1 VDRIFLTNLV
11 HEIAP
16 ALRGCRVRAASTD
29 ASGRVLFL
37 SLSSPLARELVFH
50 VGPALPG
57 LFLGEGGAEDSSSP
71 RSRKLT
77 KLLAPSATTSF
88 EMSTIDRVVT
98 LTLEKTRLSGKKKTF
113 LLIFEIVANRGSV
126 YIVDEQSVIVVEC
139 LPVKGS
145 RLSIG
150 ERFEALVPPPHAS
163 AVVEDGDVFE
173 RRLAGKSLGELL
185 YATGWTPLLVK
196 ELRDVMSR
204 GTSARMAF
212 DTVSA
217 RLVRRRAHAYTKPEL
232 FDVPGPT
239 VLLSPIELEHVSGY
253 DARSMSSF
261 NEAMVVCAGMNVDTE
276 RIGAARRRIGTALA
290 RRLKALKGLEV
301 KLRHQRENLQDA
313 AFLRR
318 DGERIL
324 AGLGR
329 IERAGDGK
337 VRLPDA
343 YDPEG
348 KLIEMNIDPRFD
360 LPANA
365 ERLFKRSRKS
375 ERTRLQLETRL
386 EAIERDIAHSEGL
399 SMSLA
404 DAIELD
410 ELLALEDELV
420 EQGMLK
426 RPREAARQNKRAQ
439 KLPPRKF
446 RSARG
451 SVILVGRS
459 ARSNEDVTFRLAK
472 PRDLWLHANGV
483 AGSHVILRLA
493 DAREASDEDVKEA
506 AALAAYFSK
515 ARDDAYVD
523 VMVTERQNVR
533 KIKGAPPG
541 LVKVSNVR
549 TVRVAPATPAG
560 PAAPA
565 KSRTEV

>member
-1 VDRIFLTNLV
+1 MDRIFLTNLV
-11 HEIAP
+11 HEIEP
-16 ALRGCRVRAASTD
+16 ALRGRRVRSASVD

-37 SLSSPLARELVFH
+37 SLSSPSAREFVFH
-50 VGPALPG
+50 TGPALPG
-57 LFLGEGGAEDSSSP
+57 LFLGEGGAEESSSP

-77 KLLAPSATTSF
+77 KLLAPSVVTSL
-88 EMSTIDRVVT
+88 EMSAVDRVVT
-98 LTLEKTRLSGKKKTF
+98 LSLEKTRLSGKKKTF
-113 LLIFEIVANRGSV
+113 LLIFEIVANRGSL

-139 LPVKGS
+139 FPAKGR

-173 RRLAGKSLGELL
+173 RRLAGESLGELL

-196 ELRDVMSR
+196 ELRDLMSR
-204 GTSARMAF
+204 GASARMAF
-212 DTVSA
+212 ETVSA
-217 RLVRRRAHAYTKPEL
+217 RLGRRRPHAYTKPQP
-232 FDVPGPT
+232 FDVPGPI

-253 DARSMSSF
+253 DARPMASF
-261 NEAMVVCAGMNVDTE
+261 NEAMVVCASMNVDTE
-276 RIGAARRRIGTALA
+276 RSGAARRRIATALG

-301 KLRHQRENLQDA
+301 KLRRQRENLQDA
-313 AFLRR
+313 LLLRR

-337 VRLPDA
+337 VRLPDP

-348 KLIEMNIDPRFD
+348 KLTEMTIDPRFD
-360 LPANA
+360 LPTNA
-365 ERLFKRSRKS
+365 DRLFKRSRKS
-375 ERTRLQLETRL
+375 ERTRLELKTRL
-386 EAIERDIAHSEGL
+386 ETVKRDIGHSEGL

-404 DAIELD
+404 DATELD

-426 RPREAARQNKRAQ
+426 RSREAARQNKRAQ

-451 SVILVGRS
+451 SIILVGRS

-472 PRDLWLHANGV
+472 PHDLWLHANDV
-483 AGSHVILRLA
+483 AGSHVVLRLVG
-493 DAREASDEDVKEA
+493 AREASDEDVIEA

-515 ARDDAYVD
+515 ARNDAYVD

-541 LVKVSNVR
+541 LVKVSNAR
-549 TVRVAPATPAG
+549 TVRVAPV
-560 PAAPA
+560 APA
-565 KSRTEV
+565 KTGPEV

>member
-1 VDRIFLTNLV
+1 M
-11 HEIAP
+11 
-16 ALRGCRVRAASTD
+16 
-29 ASGRVLFL
+29 
-37 SLSSPLARELVFH
+37 FH
-50 VGPALPG
+50 TGPALPG
-57 LFLGEGGAEDSSSP
+57 LFLGEGAAEVSSSP

-77 KLLAPSATTSF
+77 KLLAPSVITSL
-88 EMSTIDRVVT
+88 EMSDVDRVAT
-98 LTLEKTRLSGKKKTF
+98 LTLKRTRLSGKKKTF
-113 LLIFEIVANRGSV
+113 VLIFEIVANRGSV

-139 LPVKGS
+139 FPAKGS

-150 ERFEALVPPPHAS
+150 ERFEALVAPPHAS
-163 AVVEDGDVFE
+163 AAVEDGDVFE
-173 RRLAGKSLGELL
+173 RRLAGDEKRELL

-196 ELRDVMSR
+196 ELRYLMSR
-204 GTSARMAF
+204 GASERTAF
-212 DTVSA
+212 ETVSA
-217 RLVRRRAHAYTKPEL
+217 RLGRRRANAYTKPKP
-232 FDVPGPT
+232 FDVPGPIA
-239 VLLSPIELEHVSGY
+239 LLSPIELEHVSGY
-253 DARSMSSF
+253 DARPMSSF
-261 NEAMVVCAGMNVDTE
+261 NEAMMVCAGMNVDAE
-276 RIGAARRRIGTALA
+276 RIRAARRRIAAALG

-301 KLRHQRENLQDA
+301 KLRRQRENLQDA
-313 AFLRR
+313 LLLRR
-318 DGERIL
+318 DGERLL

-329 IERAGDGK
+329 VERAGDGK
-337 VRLPDA
+337 VRLPDP

-348 KLIEMNIDPRFD
+348 KLIEMTIDPRFD

-375 ERTRLQLETRL
+375 ERTHVELKTRL
-386 EAIERDIAHSEGL
+386 ETLERDIGHSEGL
-399 SMSLA
+399 SMNLA
-404 DAIELD
+404 DATELD
-410 ELLALEDELV
+410 ELFALEDELV

-426 RPREAARQNKRAQ
+426 RPREATRHAKRAQ

-446 RSARG
+446 RSSCG

-472 PRDLWLHANGV
+472 PHDLWLHANGV
-483 AGSHVILRLA
+483 PGSHVVLKLA

-549 TVRVAPATPAG
+549 TVRVAPAAT
-560 PAAPA
+560 
-565 KSRTEV
+565 RLEVVR

>member
-1 VDRIFLTNLV
+1 MDRLFLTNLV
-11 HEIAP
+11 HEIEP
-16 ALRGCRVRAASTD
+16 AIRGRRVRSVSVD
-29 ASGRVLFL
+29 ASGRVFFL
-37 SLSSPLARELVFH
+37 SLSSPSARELVFH
-50 VGPALPG
+50 TGPALPG
-57 LFLGEGGAEDSSSP
+57 LFLGEGGAEASSSP

-77 KLLAPSATTSF
+77 KLVAPSVITSL
-88 EMSTIDRVVT
+88 EMSTLDRVVT
-98 LTLEKTRLSGKKKTF
+98 LTLEKTRLSGKKRTF
-113 LLIFEIVANRGSV
+113 LLTFEIVANRGSL
-126 YIVDEQSVIVVEC
+126 YIVDEQSVTVVEC
-139 LPVKGS
+139 FAAKGS

-150 ERFEALVPPPHAS
+150 ERFEPLVPPPHAS
-163 AVVEDGDVFE
+163 ALVEDGDVFE
-173 RRLAGKSLGELL
+173 SRLAGESLGELL

-196 ELRDVMSR
+196 ELRGLMSR
-204 GTSARMAF
+204 GASARMAF
-212 DTVSA
+212 ETVSA
-217 RLVRRRAHAYTKPEL
+217 RLGRRRAHAYTKPEP
-232 FDVPGPT
+232 FDVPGPI

-261 NEAMVVCAGMNVDTE
+261 NEAMAVCAGMNVDTE
-276 RIGAARRRIGTALA
+276 RIGAARRRIAAALG

-301 KLRHQRENLQDA
+301 KLRRQRESLQDA
-313 AFLRR
+313 LLLRR

-337 VRLPDA
+337 VRLPDP

-348 KLIEMNIDPRFD
+348 KLIEITIDPRFD

-375 ERTRLQLETRL
+375 ERTRLELKTRL
-386 EAIERDIAHSEGL
+386 ETNERDIGYSEGL

-404 DAIELD
+404 DATELD

-420 EQGMLK
+420 EQGVLK
-426 RPREAARQNKRAQ
+426 RPREAPRQNKRAQ

-472 PRDLWLHANGV
+472 PHDLWLHANGV
-483 AGSHVILRLA
+483 AGSHVVLRLA
-493 DAREASDEDVKEA
+493 VAREASDEDVMEA

-549 TVRVAPATPAG
+549 TVRVAPAPTAKPG
-560 PAAPA
+560 P
-565 KSRTEV
+565 EV